1 MDISRILLFG
11 KSTLAKRMADAKKT
25 GRLWREQ
32 QFVLEVPAAEVY
44 PDYQGEAYVLIQ
56 GIIDVYF
63 QEEDRLIVADYKSD
77 RIRPGRE
84 RELAERYQVQ
94 LNYYQRALEQLT
106 GKKVKE
112 KLIYSLETGKEI
124 RVL

>member
-1 MDISRILLFG
+1 MSRILLFG
-11 KSTLAKRMADAKKT
+11 KSSLAKRMAAAEKE

-63 QEEDRLIVADYKSD
+63 QEEDQLVVADYKSD

-84 RELAERYQVQ
+84 GELAARYQVQ

-112 KLIYSLETGKEI
+112 KLIYSLEAGKEI